1 MDKDPTGLIDVR
13 DGDGRL
19 LLSSVCAALDIL
31 SLFDSYSP
39 ELSLGEIARRMG
51 IGKSRAHR
59 LLAALKSR
67 HFIEQDPQTGFYRP
81 GITNLWMG
89 RLYEYANRLIQE
101 CPPLVQQ
108 LVRRVGRIVHVATP
122 VGGGGGYPIRERA
135 PDAPRWSI
143 IGSVRVPPHRT
154 ALGKAMMACM
164 TDVEINRIVA
174 KTGLPSRT
182 VFTITKKKMLMDQ
195 IEQIRRRGYAIDDEE
210 STEDQRC
217 VGVAIKNIHGRLLG
231 AVSVSGRKRTMD
243 QETIEDLAGLLKSL
257 AQEITARLG
266 TYVLP
271 VQMVP

>member
-1 MDKDPTGLIDVR
+1 MVLITR
-13 DGDGRL
+13 TARSPLARL
-19 LLSSVCAALDIL
+19 ALVAVLGAAVVALAGCGAA
-31 SLFDSYSP
+31 P
-39 ELSLGEIARRMG
+39 ART
-51 IGKSRAHR
+51 K
-59 LLAALKSR
+59 
-67 HFIEQDPQTGFYRP
+67 T
-81 GITNLWMG
+81 
-89 RLYEYANRLIQE
+89 
-101 CPPLVQQ
+101 PPAEP
-108 LVRRVGRIVHVATP
+108 VRRTSESRQLSPAELQELCYAFADRFSTYLINA
-122 VGGGGGYPIRERA
+122 
-135 PDAPRWSI
+135 
-143 IGSVRVPPHRT
+143 
-154 ALGKAMMACM
+154 
-164 TDVEINRIVA
+164 DVEINRIVA

-217 VGVAIKNIHGRLLG
+217 VGVALKNIHGRLLG